1 MEKKF
6 ARKCAVRSDFLLS
19 YCKTCYFFSVVV
31 VIVQWLLEPLVQLP
45 SKTLLDMSWDDFV
58 ENPTIR

>member
-1 MEKKF
+1 MF
-6 ARKCAVRSDFLLS
+6 RKTACKISDFLLS
-19 YCKTCYFFSVVV
+19 YRKTCYFFSVVV

>member
-19 YCKTCYFFSVVV
+19 YRKTCYFFSVVV

>member
-31 VIVQWLLEPLVQLP
+31 VIVQWLLEPLVLLP

-58 ENPTIR
+58 EKPTIR